1 MSMHSMKSV
10 FVHAYPRFRFGRW
23 ESVCN
28 HWRSAP
34 GQLML
39 FV

>member
-1 MSMHSMKSV
+1 MSNSRPKTV
-10 FVHAYPRFRFGRW
+10 FVRNYSRFRFGKW

-34 GQLML
+34 GA
-39 FV
+39 